1 MAMKVLVLG
10 SAAGG
15 GFPQWN
21 CNCSNSSQARKNPKR
36 AKPRTQSSIAVS
48 VNDGENWFL
57 FNASPDLRQQ
67 INDNVAL
74 QPKIGIR
81 HSPILGTFITNG
93 DIDHIAGLLNLR
105 ESHPLSIYATK
116 KVLNILNSNS
126 VFNVLNPDFVE
137 RREVSLNQT
146 ILLEDKNKNSTG
158 IEVEVFPV
166 PGKVALFLEDKT
178 KGNNFGTNAEDTIG
192 LKIIDTKTKKYFF
205 YIPGCADM
213 TDNLKNRLKGAP
225 LVFFDGTLW
234 KDDEMLTAK
243 VGVKKTGQRMGHMS
257 MSGNKGSIEMF
268 KDLNVKKKIFIH
280 INTTNPALLEDS
292 LERKKANEEGWEVSY
307 DGMEVNL

>member
-1 MAMKVLVLG
+1 MKVLVLG

-21 CNCSNSSQARKNPKR
+21 CNCSNSSEARKNPKR

-48 VNDGENWFL
+48 VDNGKNWFL

-67 INDNVAL
+67 INDNSSL
-74 QPKIGIR
+74 HPKTGIR
-81 HSPILGTFITNG
+81 HSPILGVFITNG

-116 KVLNILNSNS
+116 KVLGILNSNT

-137 RREVSLNQT
+137 RREVLLNKT
-146 ILLEDKNKNSTG
+146 TLLEDKDNNSIG

-166 PGKVALFLEDKT
+166 PGKVALFLEDKN
-178 KGNNFGTNAEDTIG
+178 KGNNFGTDEEDTIG
-192 LKIIDTKTKKYFF
+192 LKIIDAKTKKYFF
-205 YIPGCADM
+205 YIPGCAGM
-213 TDNLKNRLKGAP
+213 TDHLKKRVKEAP
-225 LVFFDGTLW
+225 MVLFDGTLW
-234 KDDEMLTAK
+234 TDDEMLKAK
-243 VGVKKTGQRMGHMS
+243 VGVQKTGQRMGHMS
-257 MSGNKGSIEMF
+257 MSGEKGTIEIF
-268 KDLNVKKKIFIH
+268 KNLDIKKKIFIH

-292 LERKKANEEGWEVSY
+292 AERTKINEEGWEVSY

>member
-1 MAMKVLVLG
+1 MTMKVLVLG

-21 CNCSNSSQARKNPKR
+21 CNCSNSAQARKNPKK

-48 VNDGENWFL
+48 ADEGKNWFL

-67 INDNVAL
+67 INDNTAL

-81 HSPILGTFITNG
+81 HSPILGVFITNG

-116 KVLNILNSNS
+116 KVINILNNNS
-126 VFNVLNPDFVE
+126 VFNVLNPEFVQ
-137 RREVSLNQT
+137 RREVLLNKT
-146 ILLEDKNKNSTG
+146 ILLEDREKNSTG

-166 PGKVALFLEDKT
+166 PGKVALFLEDKS
-178 KGNNFGTNAEDTIG
+178 KGKNFGTDEEDTIG
-192 LKIIDTKTKKYFF
+192 LKIIDKKTKKFFF
-205 YIPGCADM
+205 YLPACARM
-213 TDNLKNRLKGAP
+213 TDDLKHKLEGAP
-225 LVFFDGTLW
+225 LIFFDGTLW
-234 KDDEMLTAK
+234 KDDEMLATK
-243 VGVKKTGQRMGHMS
+243 VGVKKTGKRMGHMS
-257 MSGNKGSIEMF
+257 MTGAEGTIQVF
-268 KDLNVKKKIFIH
+268 KNLNIKRKYFIH
-280 INTTNPALLEDS
+280 INTTNPVLLEDS
-292 LERKKANEEGWEVSY
+292 PERKKINEEGWQVSY

>member
-1 MAMKVLVLG
+1 MTMKVLVLG

-21 CNCSNSSQARKNPKR
+21 CNCFNSSVARKNPQR

-48 VNDGENWFL
+48 ADNGKNWFL
-57 FNASPDLRQQ
+57 FNASPDLIQQ

-74 QPKIGIR
+74 QPKTGIR
-81 HSPILGTFITNG
+81 HSPILGVFITNG

-116 KVLNILNSNS
+116 KVLNILNSNT

-146 ILLEDKNKNSTG
+146 ILLKDKNNNSTG

-166 PGKVALFLEDKT
+166 PGKIALFLENKN
-178 KGNNFGTNAEDTIG
+178 KGNNFGTDEEDTIG
-192 LKIIDTKTKKYFF
+192 LKIIDSKTKKYFF

-213 TDNLKNRLKGAP
+213 TDDLKNRLKKAP
-225 LVFFDGTLW
+225 MVLFDGTLW
-234 KDDEMLTAK
+234 TDDEMLTAK
-243 VGVKKTGQRMGHMS
+243 VGVKKTGKRMGHMS
-257 MSGNKGSIEMF
+257 MAGNNGTIEVF
-268 KDLNVKKKIFIH
+268 KNLDVKKKFFIH

-292 LERKKANEEGWEVSY
+292 IERKKINEEGWEVSY
-307 DGMEVNL
+307 DGMEINL

>member
-1 MAMKVLVLG
+1 MKILVLG

-21 CNCSNSSQARKNPKR
+21 CNCSNSSEARKNPKR
-36 AKPRTQSSIAVS
+36 AMPRTQSSIAVS
-48 VNDGENWFL
+48 SDNGQNWFL

-67 INDNVAL
+67 INDNAFL
-74 QPKIGIR
+74 QPKNGIR
-81 HSPILGTFITNG
+81 HSPILGAFITNG

-116 KVLNILNSNS
+116 KVLSILNSNT
-126 VFNVLNPDFVE
+126 VFNVLNPDFVD
-137 RREVSLNQT
+137 RREVSLNKT
-146 ILLEDKNKNSTG
+146 ILLKDKENNSLG

-166 PGKVALFLEDKT
+166 PGKIALFLEDKT
-178 KGNNFGTNAEDTIG
+178 KGENFGTDEEDTIG
-192 LKIIDTKTKKYFF
+192 LKIMETKSKKFF
-205 YIPGCADM
+205 YYLPACAEL
-213 TDNLKNRLKGAP
+213 TESLQNKLKGAP

-234 KDDEMLTAK
+234 TDNEMLNAK

-257 MSGNKGSIEMF
+257 MSGQNGTIEIF
-268 KDLNVKKKIFIH
+268 KDLAVKKKIFIH

-292 LERKKANEEGWEVSY
+292 KERKKINEEGWEVSY

>member
-1 MAMKVLVLG
+1 MTMKVLVLG

-21 CNCSNSSQARKNPKR
+21 CNCSNSSEARKNPKR

-48 VNDGENWFL
+48 ADDGKNWFL

-67 INDNVAL
+67 INDNSVL
-74 QPKIGIR
+74 QPKNGVR
-81 HSPILGTFITNG
+81 HSPILGVFITNG

-116 KVLNILNSNS
+116 KVLSILKSNS
-126 VFNVLNPDFVE
+126 VFDVLNPDFVE

-146 ILLEDKNKNSTG
+146 IVLKDKDNNPVG

-166 PGKVALFLEDKT
+166 PGKIALFLEDKN
-178 KGNNFGTNAEDTIG
+178 KGNNFGTDPEDTIG
-192 LKIIDTKTKKYFF
+192 LKIIDAKTKKYFL

-213 TDNLKNRLKGAP
+213 TDDLKNRLKKAP
-225 LVFFDGTLW
+225 MILFDGTLW
-234 KDDEMLTAK
+234 TDDEMLTAK

-257 MSGNKGSIEMF
+257 MSGEKGTIEIF
-268 KDLNVKKKIFIH
+268 KDLDIKKKIFIH
-280 INTTNPALLEDS
+280 INTTNPVLLEDS
-292 LERKKANEEGWEVSY
+292 AERTKINKEGWEVSY
-307 DGMEVNL
+307 DGMEIKL

>member
-1 MAMKVLVLG
+1 MKVLVLG

-21 CNCSNSSQARKNPKR
+21 CNCFNSSQARKNPKK

-48 VNDGENWFL
+48 VDDGKNWFL

-67 INDNVAL
+67 INDNMAL

-81 HSPILGTFITNG
+81 HSPILGAFITNG

-105 ESHPLSIYATK
+105 ESHPLSIYGTK
-116 KVLNILNSNS
+116 KVLDILNSNS
-126 VFNVLNPDFVE
+126 VFNVLNPEFVE
-137 RREVSLNQT
+137 RREVELNKT
-146 ILLEDKNKNSTG
+146 ILLKDRNKSSIG

-166 PGKVALFLEDKT
+166 PGKIALFLEDT
-178 KGNNFGTNAEDTIG
+178 KKGKNFGTNEEDTIG
-192 LKIIDTKTKKYFF
+192 LKIIDIKTKKFF
-205 YIPGCADM
+205 YYLPACAEL
-213 TDNLKNRLKGAP
+213 TDDLQNKLRGAP
-225 LVFFDGTLW
+225 MVFFDGTLW
-234 KDDEMLTAK
+234 TDDEMLTAK
-243 VGVKKTGQRMGHMS
+243 VGVQKTGKRMGHMS
-257 MSGNKGSIEMF
+257 MSGGAGTIEIF
-268 KDLNVKKKIFIH
+268 KNLDVKKKIFIH

-292 LERKKANEEGWEVSY
+292 PERKKINEEGWEVSY

>member
-1 MAMKVLVLG
+1 MTMKVLVLG

-21 CNCSNSSQARKNPKR
+21 CNCSNSSEARKNPQR

-48 VNDGENWFL
+48 VDNGKNWFL

-74 QPKIGIR
+74 QPKTGIR
-81 HSPILGTFITNG
+81 HSPILGVFITNG

-116 KVLNILNSNS
+116 KVLNILNSNT
-126 VFNVLNPDFVE
+126 VFNVLNLDFVE

-146 ILLEDKNKNSTG
+146 ILLKDKNNNSTG

-166 PGKVALFLEDKT
+166 PGKIALFLENKN
-178 KGNNFGTNAEDTIG
+178 KGNNFGTDEEDTIG
-192 LKIIDTKTKKYFF
+192 LKIIDSKTKKYFF

-213 TDNLKNRLKGAP
+213 TDDLKNRLKKAP
-225 LVFFDGTLW
+225 MVLFDGTLW
-234 KDDEMLTAK
+234 TDDEMLKAK
-243 VGVKKTGQRMGHMS
+243 VGVQKTGQRMGHMS
-257 MSGNKGSIEMF
+257 MSGEKGTIEIF
-268 KDLNVKKKIFIH
+268 KNLDIKKKIFIH

-292 LERKKANEEGWEVSY
+292 AERTKINEEGWEVSY

>member
-1 MAMKVLVLG
+1 MKILVLG

-21 CNCSNSSQARKNPKR
+21 CNCSNSSEARKNPKR
-36 AKPRTQSSIAVS
+36 AIPRTQSSIAVS
-48 VNDGENWFL
+48 ADDGKNWFL

-67 INDNVAL
+67 INDNVSL
-74 QPKIGIR
+74 QPKNGIR
-81 HSPILGTFITNG
+81 HSPILGAFITNG

-116 KVLNILNSNS
+116 KVLSILNTNT
-126 VFNVLNPDFVE
+126 VFNVLNPDFVD
-137 RREVSLNQT
+137 RREVSLNKT
-146 ILLEDKNKNSTG
+146 ILLKDKENNSSG

-166 PGKVALFLEDKT
+166 PGKIALFLEDKN
-178 KGNNFGTNAEDTIG
+178 KGNNFGTDEEDTIG
-192 LKIIDTKTKKYFF
+192 LKIMDSKSKKFF
-205 YIPGCADM
+205 YYLPACAEI
-213 TDNLKNRLKGAP
+213 TENLKKKLEGAP

-234 KDDEMLTAK
+234 TDDEMLSTN

-257 MSGNKGSIEMF
+257 MSGKNGTIEIF
-268 KDLNVKKKIFIH
+268 KDLTVKKKIFIH

-292 LERKKANEEGWEVSY
+292 KERKKINEEGWEVSY

>member
-1 MAMKVLVLG
+1 MKVLVLG

-21 CNCSNSSQARKNPKR
+21 CNCSNSSEARKNPER

-48 VNDGENWFL
+48 VDDGKNWFL

-67 INDNVAL
+67 INDNISL
-74 QPKIGIR
+74 QPKNGIR
-81 HSPILGTFITNG
+81 HSPILGVFITNG

-116 KVLNILNSNS
+116 KVLSILNSNS

-146 ILLEDKNKNSTG
+146 ILLEDKEKKSTG

-178 KGNNFGTNAEDTIG
+178 KGDNFGTDEEDTIG
-192 LKIIDTKTKKYFF
+192 LKIIDNKTKKFFF
-205 YIPGCADM
+205 YLPACAEVTED
-213 TDNLKNRLKGAP
+213 LKNKLKGAP

-234 KDDEMLTAK
+234 KDDEMLAAK
-243 VGVKKTGQRMGHMS
+243 IAVKKIGQRMGHMS
-257 MSGNKGSIEMF
+257 MSGDNGTIKIF
-268 KDLNVKKKIFIH
+268 KDLDVKKKFFIH

-292 LERKKANEEGWEVSY
+292 EERKKINEEGWEVSY